1 MRRMS
6 DPVVLS
12 VNVGRVKEQVFT
24 VLGRS
29 AIDKRPLSGPVR
41 STPLGLIGDEV
52 GDVKH
57 HGGPDQAVYAYA
69 REELDWWSAE
79 LGEEIRDGEFAENL
93 TTLGLDVDA
102 AELGERWRIGTT
114 LLEVASVRIP
124 CNDFK
129 GWMGRNGHPTKAWV
143 RRFAERGRPGAYL
156 RVLETGVLQ
165 QGDAVDVMRRP
176 GHGVTV
182 ATMFAALTTRR
193 ELLPE
198 LLVVEGLVEEAR
210 LAAEAYA
217 GADTGARK

>member
-6 DPVVLS
+6 GPVVLS

-24 VLGRS
+24 ALGRS
-29 AIDKRPLSGPVR
+29 AIDKRPLVGPVR
-41 STPLGLIGDEV
+41 STPLGLTGDEV

-93 TTLGLDVDA
+93 TTQGIDVDA
-102 AELGERWRIGTT
+102 AEVGEHWRVGTT

-129 GWMGRNGHPTKAWV
+129 GWMGRNGHPTKGWV
-143 RRFAERGRPGAYL
+143 RRFTERGRPGAYL
-156 RVLETGVLQ
+156 RVLEPGVLQ
-165 QGDAVDVMRRP
+165 QGDAVDVVRRP

-198 LLVVEGLVEEAR
+198 LLVVDGLVEEAR

-217 GADTGARK
+217 DQTARKSS

>member
-1 MRRMS
+1 MRGMTE
-6 DPVVLS
+6 PVVLS

-24 VLGRS
+24 ALGRS
-29 AIDKRPLSGPVR
+29 AIDKRPLTGPVR
-41 STPLGLIGDEV
+41 STPTGLVGDEV

-57 HGGPDQAVYAYA
+57 HGGPDQAVYAFA

-93 TTLGLDVDA
+93 TTRGLDVDA
-102 AELGERWRIGTT
+102 AEVGEHWRIGTT

-129 GWMGRNGHPTKAWV
+129 GWMGRNGHPTRGWV
-143 RRFAERGRPGAYL
+143 KRFTERGRPGAYL
-156 RVLETGVLQ
+156 RVLEPGLLQ
-165 QGDAVDVMRRP
+165 QGDGIEVVHRP

-182 ATMFAALTTRR
+182 STMFAALTTRR

-198 LLVVEGLVEEAR
+198 LLAVEGLVEEAR
-210 LAAEAYA
+210 VAAQAYA
-217 GADTGARK
+217 DAGARK